1 MRPFRLGQ
9 SGRAARFHRCAG
21 GVLKKGAGACPG
33 RYLNSRRFE
42 NAVIEKIKEHV
53 LTRDNLTRLV
63 DIVNEETDGHK
74 VEYRQR
80 LESLD
85 HEIGDMHRRLDK
97 LYDALETGRIQL
109 VDLAPR
115 IQQLRQR
122 KEQLQTAKCELEQ
135 RIPEGHVELADSDT
149 VARYASDL
157 RDLLNETTLVER
169 KAFIRS
175 FLKEVKVTGEEAL
188 LTYMI
193 PLTPEGVTEEKLAVL
208 STGRDG
214 GLLDS

>member
-1 MRPFRLGQ
+1 MKPVTTEFVRDI
-9 SGRAARFHRCAG
+9 S
-21 GVLKKGAGACPG
+21 
-33 RYLNSRRFE
+33 
-42 NAVIEKIKEHV
+42 AVKVVVDKIKERV
-53 LTRDNLTRLV
+53 LTADNLIRLV
-63 DIVNEETDGHK
+63 DIVNEETDGQA

-80 LESLD
+80 LESMID
-85 HEIGDMHRRLDK
+85 EISDTDRRLDR

-122 KEQLQTAKCELEQ
+122 KEQLQAAKWKLEQ
-135 RIPEGHVELADSDT
+135 QLSEGRVELADSDT

-157 RDLLNETTLVER
+157 RDLLNQTPLVER

-175 FLKEVKVTGEEAL
+175 FVKEVRVTGEEAL
-188 LTYMI
+188 LTYTI
-193 PLTPEGVTEEKLAVL
+193 PMTSEGVTEERLAVL

-214 GLLDS
+214 GQYWIRTSGLCDVNAAL